1 MTLIDKGIFAY
12 PEASLILFVFVAFCR
27 LQWDAGSG
35 KKVGKAVSLNVS
47 VSVLLVHKINHE
59 GRIYILRSESAP

>member
-12 PEASLILFVFVAFCR
+12 SEASLILFVFVAFCR

-35 KKVGKAVSLNVS
+35 KKKVGKVVSLNVS
-47 VSVLLVHKINHE
+47 VSVLFVHKINNE
-59 GRIYILRSESAP
+59 G